1 MITLAALVS
10 IALIVA
16 ATEVVAH
23 GLARVPS
30 LGSASLPRY
39 SVTVIQGVATLGFP
53 VRTLL

>member
-39 SVTVIQGVATLGFP
+39 SVTVI
-53 VRTLL
+53 